1 MYDNNETYLMHHGV
15 PGQKWGTRRWQN
27 PDGTLTPE
35 GRAHYG
41 VGDGNAYSGRG
52 ISKMGSIAK
61 AKAGHTAKNIGG
73 RVTTYGGNLGRTV
86 SAYGNV
92 AKNGIVGTTT
102 STGKNL
108 AAMGRSSGRNIAAL
122 GRSAGR
128 MVLDGPIRSRK
139 ETRQDLR
146 ETLKK
151 NREDLRNTRKETRQ
165 DLLNRSKDS
174 WKGIG
179 DMLKTNT
186 ANTYAETAGRRKANK
201 EFTQNMVSKY
211 GKDDLRRYKRAA
223 TAGKAIVGTAIV
235 GLAAF
240 TIAGKASGL
249 FDRKA
254 EDRAAIK
261 EERSLEAQQ
270 NAWLEKR
277 AQERQEE
284 RNFQDFNAEIERR
297 RRS

>member
-1 MYDNNETYLMHHGV
+1 MYDNDETYLMHHGV

-61 AKAGHTAKNIGG
+61 AKAGHAAKNIGG
-73 RVTTYGGNLGRTV
+73 RVTTYGGNLGRTM
-86 SAYGNV
+86 SAYGNA
-92 AKNGIVGTTT
+92 AKNGAIGSATL
-102 STGKNL
+102 TGKNL
-108 AAMGRSSGRNIAAL
+108 AAVGRNTGRSIGAL

-128 MVLDGPIRSRK
+128 MVLDGPVRSRK
-139 ETRQDLR
+139 ENRQDLR
-146 ETLKK
+146 ETLKE
-151 NREDLRNTRKETRQ
+151 NREDLRNTRKETMQ
-165 DLLNRSKDS
+165 DVRNRSKES
-174 WKGIG
+174 WKGLG

-201 EFTQNMVSKY
+201 EFTQNMISKY

-223 TAGKAIVGTAIV
+223 TAGKVIVGTAII

-240 TIAGKASGL
+240 TVAGKASGY
-249 FDRKA
+249 FDRRA
-254 EDRAAIK
+254 ENRAAIK
-261 EERSLEAQQ
+261 EERGLADKQ
-270 NAWLEKR
+270 NKWFEDQLAL
-277 AQERQEE
+277 
-284 RNFQDFNAEIERR
+284 ERR
-297 RRS
+297 KRNEEG

>member
-1 MYDNNETYLMHHGV
+1 MYDNDETYLMHHGV

-61 AKAGHTAKNIGG
+61 AKVGHTAKNIGG
-73 RVTTYGGNLGRTV
+73 RITTYGGNLGRTV
-86 SAYGNV
+86 SAYGNA
-92 AKNGIVGTTT
+92 AKNGAVGSATF
-102 STGKNL
+102 TGKNL
-108 AAMGRSSGRNIAAL
+108 AAVGRNTGRTVGAL
-122 GRSAGR
+122 GRGVGR
-128 MVLDGPIRSRK
+128 TLLDGPLRSRK
-139 ETRQDLR
+139 ENRRDLK
-146 ETLKK
+146 EAIKE
-151 NREDLRNTRKETRQ
+151 NREDSRNTRKETMQ
-165 DLLNRSKDS
+165 DARNRSKDS

-186 ANTYAETAGRRKANK
+186 ANAYAETAGRRKANK

-240 TIAGKASGL
+240 TIAGTASGA
-249 FDRKA
+249 FKDHA
-254 EDRAAIK
+254 ENRAAIK
-261 EERSLEAQQ
+261 EERALAGQRA
-270 NAWLEKR
+270 AWLEKR
-277 AQERQEE
+277 AQERQEK
-284 RNFQDFNAEIERR
+284 
-297 RRS
+297 

>member
-61 AKAGHTAKNIGG
+61 AKVGHTAKNIGG
-73 RVTTYGGNLGRTV
+73 RVTTYGGNLGRTM

-92 AKNGIVGTTT
+92 AKNGIVGGTTY
-102 STGKNL
+102 TGKNL
-108 AAMGRSSGRNIAAL
+108 AAIGRSSGRNIAAL
-122 GRSAGR
+122 GRIAGR
-128 MVLDGPIRSRK
+128 TVLDGTLHSAK
-139 ETRQDLR
+139 ENNRDLR

-151 NREDLRNTRKETRQ
+151 NREDLRNTRKETIQ
-165 DLLNRSKDS
+165 DARNRSKDS

-186 ANTYAETAGRRKANK
+186 ANTYAETAGRWKANK

-211 GKDDLRRYKRAA
+211 GKDDLRRYKRA
-223 TAGKAIVGTAIV
+223 TRAGKALVGTALISLGV
-235 GLAAF
+235 IAVASKVSGRSDRSTENRTANNAN
-240 TIAGKASGL
+240 TIAERIMDAH
-249 FDRKA
+249 
-254 EDRAAIK
+254 EDNMVNTIRLK
-261 EERSLEAQQ
+261 DLE
-270 NAWLEKR
+270 NM
-277 AQERQEE
+277 
-284 RNFQDFNAEIERR
+284 
-297 RRS
+297 